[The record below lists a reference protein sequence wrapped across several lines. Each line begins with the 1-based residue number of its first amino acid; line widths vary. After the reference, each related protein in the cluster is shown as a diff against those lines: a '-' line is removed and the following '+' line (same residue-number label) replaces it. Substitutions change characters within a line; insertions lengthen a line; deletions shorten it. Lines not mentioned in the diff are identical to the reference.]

1 MQKTVTAAL
10 VAALPSLTGAVQAGT
25 GIDLQ
30 AYAPLF
36 TRRRP
41 RRRTPWSTAGARA
54 PNALRSRKST
64 RPARAIRSAR

>member
-10 VAALPSLTGAVQAGT
+10 VAALPSLTGAAQAGT

-30 AYAPLF
+30 AYAPYS
-36 TRRRP
+36 RAEEP
-41 RRRTPWSTAGARA
+41 AGEPPWSTAGARA

>member
-10 VAALPSLTGAVQAGT
+10 VAALPSLTGAAQAST

-30 AYAPLF
+30 AYTPLF
-36 TRRRP
+36 TRRRT

-64 RPARAIRSAR
+64 RPATAIRSAR